1 MGFDTARFWPAFKR
15 HGMLT
20 TVSVAGAPDFDGRL
34 DAPSGFF
41 VDGMVQAGDVTLQ
54 YPASTPVDLSHG
66 MTLQAKGRTYK
77 VLSEEPERM
86 QDGWLCQVKLKD
98 VTP

>member
-1 MGFDTARFWPAFKR
+1 MGFTTARFWSAFKR

-20 TVSVAGAPDFDGRL
+20 TVSVAGVPDFDGRL
-34 DAPSGFF
+34 DAPSGFV

-54 YPASTPVDLSHG
+54 YPADTPVSLSHG
-66 MTLQAKGRTYK
+66 MTLQANSRTYK
-77 VLSEEPERM
+77 VLSEEPERL
-86 QDGWLCQVKLKD
+86 QDGWLYQIKLKD